1 MTGREEPP
9 AVLVVSDDAV
19 LGELIASNLR
29 LRGLAAARVALAA
42 ALREGWRPA
51 AGAPRLL
58 IVSIE
63 APERTAPADLER
75 LLDRPWAVGVPC
87 ALAVERTSRLA
98 RQAAAFLAGPMVPPS
113 DIGAIV
119 AAARQ
124 VLARPL
130 PARAPW

>member
-29 LRGLAAARVALAA
+29 LRGLGAVRVALAA
-42 ALREGWRPA
+42 ALREGWRP

-98 RQAAAFLAGPMVPPS
+98 RHTAAFLAGPMVPPS

-124 VLARPL
+124 VLARPV
-130 PARAPW
+130 PA